1 MPVTNSATIPV
12 IANGTE
18 ISQPN
23 ASCGPHVLHT
33 TAERTSFIFLYCVNF
48 MGSLIGNILIIIV
61 VYKHR
66 DLRKTINYFIVN
78 MAVSDLLFP
87 LIVIPVNIVGLVTDS
102 WKLGVSGN
110 LGSSF
115 CKLFYFSSAV
125 TLHVSVQSLVWIA
138 TDRFVAV
145 VFPIKLGLISPK
157 IRTTAIISSWI
168 LAVLFNSP
176 SLIISDVVV
185 HADNN
190 TSCSYTGSES
200 VYNSGV
206 LAAFLFAQLFLL
218 FVVALVVLT
227 VLYTAIAIALKRQKR
242 ALNDTTINLQRHAER
257 KRRRAIRMAVIIVA
271 LFYICV
277 IPLTLSYFS
286 ANWSLSCV
294 SQKLLFSLA
303 SFSFSSSS
311 MVNPI
316 ICLSFVESY
325 RRGLQNILCPCT
337 KTTDN
342 MTAKREHVSL
352 QRVKN
357 LSGENCRRVLKDTEN
372 YKETLNTAM

>member
-48 MGSLIGNILIIIV
+48 MGSFIGNILIIIV

-138 TDRFVAV
+138 IDRFVAV

-157 IRTTAIISSWI
+157 IRTAAIASIWMF
-168 LAVLFNSP
+168 AGLFNSP
-176 SLIISDVVV
+176 SLIIADVVV
-185 HADNN
+185 HDNKNAFCNN
-190 TSCSYTGSES
+190 TSDNPDVSAAISF
-200 VYNSGV
+200 VQ
-206 LAAFLFAQLFLL
+206 LALL
-218 FVVALVVLT
+218 FIAPLVIIT
-227 VLYTAIAIALKRQKR
+227 VLYTAIAIALKRQNR
-242 ALNDTTINLQRHAER
+242 ALTDTAQNLQRHSQKKR
-257 KRRRAIRMAVIIVA
+257 KQAVRMTVVIVA

-277 IPLTLSYFS
+277 IPSTLLYFLPY
-286 ANWSLSCV
+286 WRLSCT
-294 SQKLLFSLA
+294 SQRMFYSLA
-303 SFSFSSSS
+303 SLAFSLSSL
-311 MVNPI
+311 VNPI

-325 RRGLQNILCPCT
+325 RRGLQNILCRPRANMS
-337 KTTDN
+337 DN
-342 MTAKREHVSL
+342 VTAKREQVV
-352 QRVKN
+352 QEAEN
-357 LSGENCRRVLKDTEN
+357 LSGENSRRVLKDTEN